1 MSIKLSNYDLSVL
14 FYQKRINM
22 KKFILPILFCF
33 FANFNTA
40 NAQCGC
46 DPIST
51 IIEAKSASSFVMMV
65 DVLEKTRI
73 INPNIYDGYS
83 EFILKVRVRRY
94 WKGDAKRIMTI
105 RVPENKDDCALN
117 IELGESY
124 LVYAVGK
131 NVPLILSCSRT
142 SLLSS
147 DQAKADMIQL
157 GENFKVPY

>member
-1 MSIKLSNYDLSVL
+1 
-14 FYQKRINM
+14 M
-22 KKFILPILFCF
+22 KKTAFLLFLSIF
-33 FANFNTA
+33 VSIDTA

-51 IIEAKSASSFVMMV
+51 IVEAKSASTFVMMV
-65 DVLEKTRI
+65 DILEKTRI
-73 INPNIYDGYS
+73 VNPNIYDGYS
-83 EFILKVRVRRY
+83 EFLLKVRVRRY

-105 RVPENKDDCALN
+105 RVPEKKEDCALN
-117 IELGESY
+117 LELGKSY

-147 DQAKADMIQL
+147 NQAEADMVQL
-157 GENFKVPY
+157 GENYKVPY